1 MPEDEMTSFFP
12 SLDVPDGCT
21 LRRKQQ
27 FEYTTTDQ
35 MYDIELFENQ
45 DGTFYAIGIPKSGQM
60 VVYGSN
66 VVKSPTIAMRVV
78 LDKIEREGPHFEA
91 ASRGQNAP

>member
-1 MPEDEMTSFFP
+1 MASFFA

-27 FEYTTTDQ
+27 FEYTTPTQ
-35 MYDIELFENQ
+35 MYNIELFENQ
-45 DGTFYAIGIPKSGQM
+45 DGTFYAIGIPKSGKM

-66 VVKSPTIAMRVV
+66 VTKSPTIAMRVV
-78 LDKIEREGPHFEA
+78 LDKIEREAPHFEA
-91 ASRGQNAP
+91 TGGEETGI